1 MENIILEHLPLF
13 ACPACVGHLRLE
25 QDRMACQQ
33 CSATYPIQD
42 GIPLLFHAHGG
53 VAERN
58 GIEKQQDVTDI
69 VKAFYEENPFPNY
82 DDLDTRESLMA
93 KANRGI
99 FARLMDEQIP
109 QGALV
114 LEAGCGTGQLSN
126 FLGLSWKR
134 KVFGSDLCLNSLR
147 LAKGFKDR
155 NKIQNAAFL
164 QMNLFRP
171 AFQENSFDVVIS
183 NGVLH
188 HTGDPLGG
196 FRSISRLVKPGG
208 AIVIG
213 LYNRIGRLT
222 TDARR
227 VVFNVFG
234 DGFGFLDA
242 HMRNRDYN
250 AARKRAWFM
259 DQYKHPRESSHSY
272 DEAIEWFESNGFQ
285 FLFSIPKI
293 GSGEFSENE
302 RLFVAQGKGTRFSR
316 FATQLQ
322 MLMSGG
328 VDGAL
333 FIMIGRKMV
342 K

>member
-1 MENIILEHLPLF
+1 MSRAI
-13 ACPACVGHLRLE
+13 CGWKGKRWPAER
-25 QDRMACQQ
+25 

-42 GIPLLFHAHGG
+42 GIPLLFHPHSG

-58 GIEKQQDVTDI
+58 GTEKQQDVTDI

-82 DDLDTRESLMA
+82 GDLDSRESLVT
-93 KANRGI
+93 KATRGI

-114 LEAGCGTGQLSN
+114 LEAGCGTGQFSN

-147 LAKGFKDR
+147 LANGFKDKY
-155 NKIQNAAFL
+155 KIRNAAFL

-188 HTGDPLGG
+188 HTGDPMGG

-208 AIVIG
+208 VIVIG
-213 LYNRIGRLT
+213 LYNTIGRLT

-227 VVFNVFG
+227 Y
-234 DGFGFLDA
+234 A
-242 HMRNRDYN
+242 E
-250 AARKRAWFM
+250 
-259 DQYKHPRESSHSY
+259 Q
-272 DEAIEWFESNGFQ
+272 
-285 FLFSIPKI
+285 
-293 GSGEFSENE
+293 
-302 RLFVAQGKGTRFSR
+302 
-316 FATQLQ
+316 
-322 MLMSGG
+322 
-328 VDGAL
+328 
-333 FIMIGRKMV
+333 
-342 K
+342 

>member
-1 MENIILEHLPLF
+1 MENIILEHLQLF
-13 ACPACVGHLRLE
+13 ACPACLGHLRLE
-25 QDRMACQQ
+25 GDRMVCEQ

-42 GIPLLFHAHGG
+42 GIPRLFHPHGG

-82 DDLDTRESLMA
+82 DDLDSRESLIT
-93 KANRGI
+93 KARRGV

-114 LEAGCGTGQLSN
+114 LEAGCGTGQFSN
-126 FLGLSWKR
+126 FLGISWKR
-134 KVFGSDLCLNSLR
+134 RVFGSDLCLNSLR
-147 LAKGFKDR
+147 LAKGFKDK

-208 AIVIG
+208 VIVIG
-213 LYNRIGRLT
+213 LYHKIGRLT

-227 VVFNVFG
+227 VVFNAFG
-234 DGFGFLDA
+234 DRFRFLDA

-250 AARKRAWFM
+250 EARKRAWFKRIPIPL
-259 DQYKHPRESSHSY
+259 QYPEDRFRRVLRKRAPVCGPR
-272 DEAIEWFESNGFQ
+272 
-285 FLFSIPKI
+285 
-293 GSGEFSENE
+293 
-302 RLFVAQGKGTRFSR
+302 KGYPF
-316 FATQLQ
+316 
-322 MLMSGG
+322 
-328 VDGAL
+328 
-333 FIMIGRKMV
+333 
-342 K
+342 